1 MKARISFGRHPPP
14 KPIPAC
20 RNLFPILG
28 SYPMAF
34 ASTVTSPPAASQTS
48 AIAFINE
55 IFVARKELAAT
66 LTSSDVGRSAL
77 TQGVPSFRLIE

>member
-1 MKARISFGRHPPP
+1 
-14 KPIPAC
+14 
-20 RNLFPILG
+20 
-28 SYPMAF
+28 MAF